1 MRPIKSGPLI
11 DQEIE
16 ELDAFLLSDDGLE
29 NAMDVSG
36 LDGFL
41 CAVLSGP
48 NVIMPSEW
56 MRWVG
61 DSTEGKQ
68 SRKFTSEK
76 QAQRILDLLRR
87 HANDIAVAL
96 TQFPQYYE
104 PLFLESVRRLQAG
117 LQSFLSMR
125 RIEARR
131 KNASAF
137 RLRFSQ
143 SLASLRQRLS
153 QAMVRSTIQRLGK
166 TTNPLT

>member
-56 MRWVG
+56 MRWVW
-61 DSTEGKQ
+61 DSNG
-68 SRKFTSEK
+68 R
-76 QAQRILDLLRR
+76 QA
-87 HANDIAVAL
+87 VSGV
-96 TQFPQYYE
+96 YE
-104 PLFLESVRRLQAG
+104 REAG
-117 LQSFLSMR
+117 ATHS
-125 RIEARR
+125 
-131 KNASAF
+131 
-137 RLRFSQ
+137 
-143 SLASLRQRLS
+143 
-153 QAMVRSTIQRLGK
+153 
-166 TTNPLT
+166 